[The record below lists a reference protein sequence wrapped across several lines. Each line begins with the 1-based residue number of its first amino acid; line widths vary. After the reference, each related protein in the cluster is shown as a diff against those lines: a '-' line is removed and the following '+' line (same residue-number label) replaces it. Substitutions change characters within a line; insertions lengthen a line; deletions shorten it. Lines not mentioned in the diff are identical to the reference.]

1 MVCAEDVK
9 RLCLQL
15 ESKSTKGEHW
25 PRAGT
30 SQQDRGVLVTA
41 SRGEASLSP
50 LLICT
55 VAPRWDGRP
64 FCCSSRSIVNTPE
77 LSDTT
82 GLPGELSS
90 NRAGLITSAEGSRY
104 SLQMVWWGEDFF
116 ISPSSFSGRAT
127 GDSALN
133 LSLTLLTFQVFT
145 DLRVTNYSS
154 D

>member
-50 LLICT
+50 LPICT

-90 NRAGLITSAEGSRY
+90 I
-104 SLQMVWWGEDFF
+104 Q
-116 ISPSSFSGRAT
+116 PGRADYQCR
-127 GDSALN
+127 GLP
-133 LSLTLLTFQVFT
+133 LLVADGLVGGGLFHFPFLV
-145 DLRVTNYSS
+145 LRQSHR
-154 D
+154 